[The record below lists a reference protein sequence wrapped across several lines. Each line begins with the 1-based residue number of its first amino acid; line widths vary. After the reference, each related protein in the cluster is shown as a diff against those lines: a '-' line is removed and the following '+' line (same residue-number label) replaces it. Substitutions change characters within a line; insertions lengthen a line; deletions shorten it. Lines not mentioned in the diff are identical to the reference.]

1 MIVEKLIKQL
11 QLIEDKSLD
20 VRIEIQTYTDEDTNY
35 WLSNIEVSNTGSS
48 GYEVAGEVTL
58 IGTEWK
64 GFKSLPI
71 LKMILMEFNMSLNE
85 NQDSEKYKVR
95 SNAEKLN
102 LIAKF
107 ICYVHR
113 NDEDITA
120 DDVCHIIK
128 DITLDEMDSGLEDLL
143 DVWIAS
149 EDMQKILAEEDEVR
163 H

>member
-1 MIVEKLIKQL
+1 
-11 QLIEDKSLD
+11 
-20 VRIEIQTYTDEDTNY
+20 
-35 WLSNIEVSNTGSS
+35 
-48 GYEVAGEVTL
+48 
-58 IGTEWK
+58 
-64 GFKSLPI
+64 
-71 LKMILMEFNMSLNE
+71 MEFNMSLNE
-85 NQDSEKYKVR
+85 NQDKAKYKVR

-120 DDVCHIIK
+120 NDVCHIIK
-128 DITLDEMDSGLEDLL
+128 DITLNEVDNGLEDLL

-149 EDMQKILAEEDEVR
+149 EEMQKILHRDEVC

>member
-1 MIVEKLIKQL
+1 
-11 QLIEDKSLD
+11 
-20 VRIEIQTYTDEDTNY
+20 
-35 WLSNIEVSNTGSS
+35 
-48 GYEVAGEVTL
+48 
-58 IGTEWK
+58 
-64 GFKSLPI
+64 
-71 LKMILMEFNMSLNE
+71 MEFNMSLNE
-85 NQDSEKYKVR
+85 NQDKAKYKVR

-120 DDVCHIIK
+120 DDVCHVIK

-149 EDMQKILAEEDEVR
+149 EDMQKILAEDNEVR

>member
-1 MIVEKLIKQL
+1 
-11 QLIEDKSLD
+11 
-20 VRIEIQTYTDEDTNY
+20 
-35 WLSNIEVSNTGSS
+35 
-48 GYEVAGEVTL
+48 
-58 IGTEWK
+58 
-64 GFKSLPI
+64 
-71 LKMILMEFNMSLNE
+71 MSING
-85 NQDSEKYKVR
+85 NQDDAKYLVR
-95 SNAEKLN
+95 SDREKIN

-120 DDVCHIIK
+120 DDVCHVIK

-149 EDMQKILAEEDEVR
+149 EDMQKILAKDDEVR

>member
-1 MIVEKLIKQL
+1 
-11 QLIEDKSLD
+11 
-20 VRIEIQTYTDEDTNY
+20 
-35 WLSNIEVSNTGSS
+35 
-48 GYEVAGEVTL
+48 
-58 IGTEWK
+58 
-64 GFKSLPI
+64 
-71 LKMILMEFNMSLNE
+71 MEFNMSLNE
-85 NQDSEKYKVR
+85 NQDKAKYKVR

-120 DDVCHIIK
+120 DDVCHVIK
-128 DITLDEMDSGLEDLL
+128 DITLDEVDGGLEDLL

-149 EDMQKILAEEDEVR
+149 EDMQKILAKDDEVR